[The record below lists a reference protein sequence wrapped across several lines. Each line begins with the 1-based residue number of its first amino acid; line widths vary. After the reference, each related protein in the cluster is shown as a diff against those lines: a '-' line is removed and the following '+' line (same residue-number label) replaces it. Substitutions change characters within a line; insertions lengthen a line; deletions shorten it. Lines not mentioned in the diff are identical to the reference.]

1 MGDTINKEKKMKN
14 IILKDGREMTIR
26 RATRSDASKMVQ
38 YVSVIGGESDNLT
51 FGLNEFEITPERE
64 ELIIE
69 SMNSKDNSIM
79 IIGEIDGQIV
89 SMLSMSCG
97 IRPRTRHVG
106 EFGISV
112 RRPYW
117 SLGIGNAMITY
128 LIDWAKNTNIVRK
141 VNLKARSDNANAIA
155 LYKKHGFKEEG
166 VSTRDLYING
176 GFYDCMIMGLEID

>member
-1 MGDTINKEKKMKN
+1 MGSIINKEKKMKK

-26 RATRSDASKMVQ
+26 RATISDASKMVQ

-51 FGLNEFEITPERE
+51 FGLNEFELTAERE

-79 IIGEIDGQIV
+79 IVGEIDDQIV
-89 SMLSMSCG
+89 SMLSMNCG
-97 IRPRTRHVG
+97 TRPRTRHVG

-112 RRPYW
+112 RKPYW

-128 LIDWAKNTNIVRK
+128 LINWAKDTNIVRK
-141 VNLKARSDNANAIA
+141 INLKARSDNANAIA